1 MERMIYI
8 INRVLGT
15 TRRGGSTNSMLD
27 GLMGKCHFFISHLHF
42 SFLRPKGTKRL
53 RRLLITHFS
62 FLLFLS
68 CSGGS
73 DSGTEVPT
81 TPTDGSSVLNIYVYA
96 PGQAVPTRG
105 NTGQVDADPT
115 EEKAIHT
122 LQIWVYTHNKCDAN
136 FVEDGA
142 GDHKLVTY
150 FKTNAFQ
157 QTPTENDTYKFE
169 LPIDDNFASL
179 NSRPKVDVYVLAN
192 VTSNNCG
199 LNFDEHTSKSTLE
212 AAVLEGNYF
221 GVSTPVT
228 AVPFE
233 GLPMSGKLS
242 EQTVSGNKPVLTL
255 GTSQNMAKVKLARA
269 VSKARFIFSCSN
281 DFDGLKITR
290 VTFDANMI
298 PTQEYL
304 FLNTPYNPD
313 NNYCNIGN
321 AYNDAVTSSLFSIDE
336 TAICADPAHYAWD
349 RLQNDEKSKD
359 PDITPQELAEK
370 YEALINEGLS
380 SNVPATLAD
389 DQVTVIDP
397 GHENPRLTERRL
409 YLRESDKQ
417 LSGTIYYK
425 VKEKGAAAYGDEQ
438 SITFKMV
445 GPADPTQWQP
455 YFSRNHTW
463 IIYAYL
469 AWAKMR
475 IVDVHFKDWVTT
487 EPSEHSLYNW

>member
-42 SFLRPKGTKRL
+42 SFL
-53 RRLLITHFS
+53 ITHFS

-73 DSGTEVPT
+73 DSGTDVPT

-136 FVEDGA
+136 FVEDEA

-179 NSRPKVDVYVLAN
+179 NSRPTVDVYVLAN

-199 LNFDEHTSKSTLE
+199 LNFDEHTTKSTLE
-212 AAVLEGNYF
+212 AAMLEGNYF
-221 GVSTPVT
+221 GVTTPVT

-233 GLPMSGKLS
+233 GLPMSGKLTS
-242 EQTVSGNKPVLTL
+242 QTVSGSKPVLTL
-255 GTSQNMAKVKLARA
+255 GTSSTEMAKVKLARA
-269 VSKARFIFSCSN
+269 VSKARFIFSCST

-304 FLNTPYNPD
+304 FLNSPYNPD
-313 NNYCNIGN
+313 NNYYKIGDT
-321 AYNDAVTSSLFSIDE
+321 YNTAVTSSLFSIDE

-349 RLQNDEKSKD
+349 RLRNDKTD
-359 PDITPQELAEK
+359 CTAQD
-370 YEALINEGLS
+370 YEDLIADGLTVHEGES
-380 SNVPATLAD
+380 A
-389 DQVTVIDP
+389 
-397 GHENPRLTERRL
+397 PRLTERRL
-409 YLRESDKQ
+409 YLRESDRQ

>member
-1 MERMIYI
+1 MMIN
-8 INRVLGT
+8 NRYKMLVL
-15 TRRGGSTNSMLD
+15 
-27 GLMGKCHFFISHLHF
+27 
-42 SFLRPKGTKRL
+42 
-53 RRLLITHFS
+53 LLAI
-62 FLLFLS
+62 LLVA

-73 DSGTEVPT
+73 DSITEVPT
-81 TPTDGSSVLNIYVYA
+81 TSPDGPSVLNIYVYA

-115 EEKAIHT
+115 AEDAIHT
-122 LQIWVYTHNKCDAN
+122 LQIWVYTTEATP
-136 FVEDGA
+136 
-142 GDHKLVTY
+142 KLVTY
-150 FKTNAFQ
+150 FKTNAFL
-157 QTPTENDTYKFE
+157 QTPTDNDTYKFE
-169 LPIDDNFASL
+169 LPIDDTFASTL
-179 NSRPKVDVYVLAN
+179 ENSRPTVDVYVLAN

-199 LNFDEHTSKSTLE
+199 LNFDEHTAKTDLE
-212 AAVLEGNYF
+212 NAMLEGNYF
-221 GVSTPVT
+221 GVTTPVT

-233 GLPMSGKLS
+233 GLPMSGKLTN
-242 EQTVSGNKPVLTL
+242 QTVSGSKPVLTL

-269 VSKARFIFSCSN
+269 VSKARFVFSCSN

-290 VTFDANMI
+290 VTFDESMI

-304 FLNTPYNPD
+304 FLDQDYTVDGNYIKIGETYN
-313 NNYCNIGN
+313 
-321 AYNDAVTSSLFSIDE
+321 AAVTSSLFSIDE

-349 RLQNDEKSKD
+349 RLRNDKTD
-359 PDITPQELAEK
+359 CTAQD
-370 YEALINEGLS
+370 YEDLIADGLTVHEGES
-380 SNVPATLAD
+380 A
-389 DQVTVIDP
+389 
-397 GHENPRLTERRL
+397 PRLTERRL

-438 SITFKMV
+438 FITFKMV
-445 GPADPTQWQP
+445 GPEDPWQP

>member
-1 MERMIYI
+1 
-8 INRVLGT
+8 
-15 TRRGGSTNSMLD
+15 ML
-27 GLMGKCHFFISHLHF
+27 I
-42 SFLRPKGTKRL
+42 
-53 RRLLITHFS
+53 LLLA
-62 FLLFLS
+62 LLLVA

-73 DSGTEVPT
+73 DSGTDVPT
-81 TPTDGSSVLNIYVYA
+81 PPADGTSVLNIYVYA

-115 EEKAIHT
+115 EEEAIHT
-122 LQIWVYTHNKCDAN
+122 LQIWVYTHA
-136 FVEDGA
+136 ETPT
-142 GDHKLVTY
+142 LVTY

-169 LPIDDNFASL
+169 LPIDDTFASL
-179 NSRPKVDVYVLAN
+179 NSRPTVDVYVLAN

-221 GVSTPVT
+221 GVTTPVT

-233 GLPMSGKLS
+233 GLPMSGKLTN
-242 EQTVSGNKPVLTL
+242 QTVSGSKPVLTL

-269 VSKARFIFSCSN
+269 VSKARFIFSCST
-281 DFDGLKITR
+281 DFDGLKITQ

-298 PTQEYL
+298 PTQENL
-304 FLNTPYNPD
+304 FLDNPYNPD
-313 NNYCNIGN
+313 NNYCKIGE

-349 RLQNDEKSKD
+349 RLRNDKTNCTAQD
-359 PDITPQELAEK
+359 
-370 YEALINEGLS
+370 YEDLIADGLTIHEGES
-380 SNVPATLAD
+380 A
-389 DQVTVIDP
+389 
-397 GHENPRLTERRL
+397 PRLTERRL

-445 GPADPTQWQP
+445 GPENPAEWQH

-475 IVDVHFKDWVTT
+475 IVDVHFRDWVTT

>member
-1 MERMIYI
+1 MK
-8 INRVLGT
+8 INRYKMLVL
-15 TRRGGSTNSMLD
+15 
-27 GLMGKCHFFISHLHF
+27 
-42 SFLRPKGTKRL
+42 
-53 RRLLITHFS
+53 LLAI
-62 FLLFLS
+62 LLVA

-73 DSGTEVPT
+73 DPITEVPT

-115 EEKAIHT
+115 AEDAIHT
-122 LQIWVYTHNKCDAN
+122 LQIWVYTH
-136 FVEDGA
+136 EETPT
-142 GDHKLVTY
+142 LVTY

-169 LPIDDNFASL
+169 LPIDDTFASS
-179 NSRPKVDVYVLAN
+179 NNRPTVDVYVLAN

-199 LNFDEHTSKSTLE
+199 LNFDEHTSKGTLE
-212 AAVLEGNYF
+212 AAVLAENYF

-233 GLPMSGKLS
+233 GLPMSGKLTS
-242 EQTVSGNKPVLTL
+242 QIVSGSKPVLTL
-255 GTSQNMAKVKLARA
+255 GTSSTEMAKVKLARA
-269 VSKARFIFSCSN
+269 VSKARFIFSCST

-298 PTQEYL
+298 PTQENL
-304 FLNTPYNPD
+304 FLDTPYDPD
-313 NNYCNIGN
+313 NNYYKIGDT
-321 AYNDAVTSSLFSIDE
+321 YNTAVTSSLFSIDE

-349 RLQNDEKSKD
+349 RLRNDKTD
-359 PDITPQELAEK
+359 CTAQD
-370 YEALINEGLS
+370 YEDLIADGLTVHEGES
-380 SNVPATLAD
+380 A
-389 DQVTVIDP
+389 
-397 GHENPRLTERRL
+397 PRLTERRL

>member
-8 INRVLGT
+8 INKVLGT

-42 SFLRPKGTKRL
+42 S
-53 RRLLITHFS
+53 LLITHFS

-73 DSGTEVPT
+73 DSGTDVPT
-81 TPTDGSSVLNIYVYA
+81 PPTDGSSVLNIYVYA

-115 EEKAIHT
+115 AEDAIHT
-122 LQIWVYTHNKCDAN
+122 LQIWVYTTEATP
-136 FVEDGA
+136 
-142 GDHKLVTY
+142 KLVTY

-169 LPIDDNFASL
+169 LPIDDDFASS
-179 NSRPKVDVYVLAN
+179 NSRPPVDVYVLAN

-199 LNFDEHTSKSTLE
+199 LNFDEHTTKSTLE

-221 GVSTPVT
+221 GVTTPVT

-242 EQTVSGNKPVLTL
+242 EQIVSGSKPVLTL

-290 VTFDANMI
+290 VTFDESMI

-313 NNYCNIGN
+313 NNDCNIVN

>member
-1 MERMIYI
+1 
-8 INRVLGT
+8 
-15 TRRGGSTNSMLD
+15 ML
-27 GLMGKCHFFISHLHF
+27 I
-42 SFLRPKGTKRL
+42 
-53 RRLLITHFS
+53 LLLA
-62 FLLFLS
+62 LLLVA

-73 DSGTEVPT
+73 DPVTEAPT
-81 TPTDGSSVLNIYVYA
+81 PPSDGPSVLNIYVYA

-115 EEKAIHT
+115 EEEAIHT
-122 LQIWVYTHNKCDAN
+122 LQIWVYTTEATP
-136 FVEDGA
+136 
-142 GDHKLVTY
+142 KLVTY

-169 LPIDDNFASL
+169 LPIDDNFASS
-179 NSRPKVDVYVLAN
+179 NNRPTVDVYVLAN

-199 LNFDEHTSKSTLE
+199 LNFDEHTTKSTLE

-221 GVSTPVT
+221 GVTTPVT

-233 GLPMSGKLS
+233 GLPMSGKLTN
-242 EQTVSGNKPVLTL
+242 QTVSGSKPVLTL
-255 GTSQNMAKVKLARA
+255 GTSSTEMAKVKLARA

-281 DFDGLKITR
+281 DFDGLKITQ

-298 PTQEYL
+298 PTQEFL
-304 FLNTPYNPD
+304 FLTDSYNPD
-313 NNYCNIGN
+313 NNYYKIGN
-321 AYNDAVTSSLFSIDE
+321 SYNDAVTSSLFSIDE

-349 RLQNDEKSKD
+349 RLRNDKTD
-359 PDITPQELAEK
+359 CTAQD
-370 YEALINEGLS
+370 YEDLIADGLTIHEGES
-380 SNVPATLAD
+380 A
-389 DQVTVIDP
+389 
-397 GHENPRLTERRL
+397 PRLTERRL

-445 GPADPTQWQP
+445 GPEAPAQWQA

>member
-1 MERMIYI
+1 MK
-8 INRVLGT
+8 INRYKMLVL
-15 TRRGGSTNSMLD
+15 
-27 GLMGKCHFFISHLHF
+27 
-42 SFLRPKGTKRL
+42 
-53 RRLLITHFS
+53 LLA
-62 FLLFLS
+62 LLLVA

-73 DSGTEVPT
+73 DSGTDVPT

-115 EEKAIHT
+115 AEDAIHT
-122 LQIWVYTHNKCDAN
+122 LQIWVYTTEATPT
-136 FVEDGA
+136 
-142 GDHKLVTY
+142 LVTY

-157 QTPTENDTYKFE
+157 QTPTGNDTYKFE
-169 LPIDDNFASL
+169 LPIDDNFASKQPEQ
-179 NSRPKVDVYVLAN
+179 RPAVDVYVLAN

-212 AAVLEGNYF
+212 AAVLAENYF
-221 GVSTPVT
+221 GVTNPVT

-233 GLPMSGKLS
+233 GLPMSGKLTS
-242 EQTVSGNKPVLTL
+242 QIVSGSKPVLTL

-269 VSKARFIFSCSN
+269 VSKARFIFSCST

-290 VTFDANMI
+290 VTFDESMI

-304 FLNTPYNPD
+304 FLDSPYDPD
-313 NNYCNIGN
+313 NNYYKIGN

-349 RLQNDEKSKD
+349 RLRNDKTD
-359 PDITPQELAEK
+359 CTAQD
-370 YEALINEGLS
+370 YEDLIADGLTVHEGES
-380 SNVPATLAD
+380 A
-389 DQVTVIDP
+389 
-397 GHENPRLTERRL
+397 PRLTERRL
-409 YLRESDKQ
+409 YLRESNKQ

-445 GPADPTQWQP
+445 GPADPNEWQP

>member
-1 MERMIYI
+1 MK
-8 INRVLGT
+8 INRYK
-15 TRRGGSTNSMLD
+15 ML
-27 GLMGKCHFFISHLHF
+27 I
-42 SFLRPKGTKRL
+42 
-53 RRLLITHFS
+53 LLLA
-62 FLLFLS
+62 LLLVA

-73 DSGTEVPT
+73 DSGTDVPT
-81 TPTDGSSVLNIYVYA
+81 TPADGTSVLNIYVYA

-115 EEKAIHT
+115 AEDAIHT
-122 LQIWVYTHNKCDAN
+122 LQIWVYTH
-136 FVEDGA
+136 EETPT
-142 GDHKLVTY
+142 LVTY

-169 LPIDDNFASL
+169 LPIDDDFASS
-179 NSRPKVDVYVLAN
+179 NSRPTVDVYVLAN
-192 VTSNNCG
+192 VTTNNCG

-221 GVSTPVT
+221 GVTTPVT

-233 GLPMSGKLS
+233 GLPMSGKLTS
-242 EQTVSGNKPVLTL
+242 QIVSGSKPVLTL

-269 VSKARFIFSCSN
+269 VSKARFIFSCST

-290 VTFDANMI
+290 VTFDESMI

-304 FLNTPYNPD
+304 FLDSPYDPD
-313 NNYCNIGN
+313 NNYYKIGN

-349 RLQNDEKSKD
+349 RLRNDKTD
-359 PDITPQELAEK
+359 CTAQD
-370 YEALINEGLS
+370 YENLIADGLTVHEGES
-380 SNVPATLAD
+380 A
-389 DQVTVIDP
+389 
-397 GHENPRLTERRL
+397 PRLTERRL
-409 YLRESDKQ
+409 YLRESNKQ

-445 GPADPTQWQP
+445 GPADPNEWQP

>member
-1 MERMIYI
+1 MMIN
-8 INRVLGT
+8 NRYKMLVL
-15 TRRGGSTNSMLD
+15 
-27 GLMGKCHFFISHLHF
+27 
-42 SFLRPKGTKRL
+42 
-53 RRLLITHFS
+53 LLA
-62 FLLFLS
+62 LLLVA

-73 DSGTEVPT
+73 DSVTEVPT

-115 EEKAIHT
+115 EEEAIHT
-122 LQIWVYTHNKCDAN
+122 LQIWVYTT
-136 FVEDGA
+136 EETP
-142 GDHKLVTY
+142 KLVTY

-169 LPIDDNFASL
+169 LPIDDTFASKQPGQ
-179 NSRPKVDVYVLAN
+179 RPTVDVYVLAN
-192 VTSNNCG
+192 VTTNNCG

-221 GVSTPVT
+221 GVTTPVT

-242 EQTVSGNKPVLTL
+242 NQTVSGSKPVLTL

-269 VSKARFIFSCSN
+269 VSKARFIFSCST

-304 FLNTPYNPD
+304 FLNQDYTVDGNYTKIGSVYNTD
-313 NNYCNIGN
+313 
-321 AYNDAVTSSLFSIDE
+321 VTSSLFSIDE

-349 RLQNDEKSKD
+349 RLVNDNPSCTAQD
-359 PDITPQELAEK
+359 
-370 YEALINEGLS
+370 YENLIADGLTIHEGES
-380 SNVPATLAD
+380 A
-389 DQVTVIDP
+389 
-397 GHENPRLTERRL
+397 PRLTERRL

-445 GPADPTQWQP
+445 GPEDPAQWQP

>member
-1 MERMIYI
+1 
-8 INRVLGT
+8 
-15 TRRGGSTNSMLD
+15 ML
-27 GLMGKCHFFISHLHF
+27 I
-42 SFLRPKGTKRL
+42 
-53 RRLLITHFS
+53 LLLA
-62 FLLFLS
+62 LLLVA

-73 DSGTEVPT
+73 DSGTDVPT
-81 TPTDGSSVLNIYVYA
+81 PPADGTSVLNIYVYA

-115 EEKAIHT
+115 AEDAIHT
-122 LQIWVYTHNKCDAN
+122 LQIWVYTH
-136 FVEDGA
+136 EETPT
-142 GDHKLVTY
+142 LVTY

-169 LPIDDNFASL
+169 LPIDDDFASKQPEQ
-179 NSRPKVDVYVLAN
+179 RPTVDVYVLAN

-199 LNFDEHTSKSTLE
+199 LNFDEHTTKSTLE
-212 AAVLEGNYF
+212 TAVLEGNYF
-221 GVSTPVT
+221 GVTTPVT

-242 EQTVSGNKPVLTL
+242 DQTVSGNKPVLTL
-255 GTSQNMAKVKLARA
+255 GTSENMAKVKLARA
-269 VSKARFIFSCSN
+269 VSKARFIFSCST
-281 DFDGLKITR
+281 DFDGLKITQ

-298 PTQEYL
+298 PTQEFL
-304 FLNTPYNPD
+304 FLTDSYNPD
-313 NNYCNIGN
+313 NNYYKIGN
-321 AYNDAVTSSLFSIDE
+321 SYNDAVTSSLFSIDE
-336 TAICADPAHYAWD
+336 TVICADPAHYAWD
-349 RLQNDEKSKD
+349 RLRNDKTD
-359 PDITPQELAEK
+359 CTAQD
-370 YEALINEGLS
+370 YENLIADGLTIHEGES
-380 SNVPATLAD
+380 A
-389 DQVTVIDP
+389 
-397 GHENPRLTERRL
+397 PRLTERRL

-445 GPADPTQWQP
+445 GPEDPTQWQP

>member
-1 MERMIYI
+1 MIN
-8 INRVLGT
+8 NRYK
-15 TRRGGSTNSMLD
+15 ML
-27 GLMGKCHFFISHLHF
+27 I
-42 SFLRPKGTKRL
+42 
-53 RRLLITHFS
+53 LLLAI
-62 FLLFLS
+62 LLVA

-73 DSGTEVPT
+73 DPITEVPT

-115 EEKAIHT
+115 EEEAIHT
-122 LQIWVYTHNKCDAN
+122 LQIWVYTT
-136 FVEDGA
+136 EETP
-142 GDHKLVTY
+142 KLVTY

-169 LPIDDNFASL
+169 LPIDDNFASS
-179 NSRPKVDVYVLAN
+179 NNRPTVDVYVLAN

-199 LNFDEHTSKSTLE
+199 LNFDEHTTKSTLE

-221 GVSTPVT
+221 GVTTPVT

-233 GLPMSGKLS
+233 GLPMSGKLTN
-242 EQTVSGNKPVLTL
+242 QTVSGSKPVLTL
-255 GTSQNMAKVKLARA
+255 GTSSTEMAKVKLARA

-304 FLNTPYNPD
+304 FLDSPYNPD
-313 NNYCNIGN
+313 NNYCKIGN

-349 RLQNDEKSKD
+349 RLRNDKTD
-359 PDITPQELAEK
+359 CTAQD
-370 YEALINEGLS
+370 YEDLIVDGLTIHEGES
-380 SNVPATLAD
+380 A
-389 DQVTVIDP
+389 
-397 GHENPRLTERRL
+397 PRLTERRL

-445 GPADPTQWQP
+445 GPEDPTLWQP

>member
-1 MERMIYI
+1 MMIN
-8 INRVLGT
+8 NRYKMLVL
-15 TRRGGSTNSMLD
+15 
-27 GLMGKCHFFISHLHF
+27 
-42 SFLRPKGTKRL
+42 
-53 RRLLITHFS
+53 LLA
-62 FLLFLS
+62 LLLVA

-73 DSGTEVPT
+73 ESGTDVPT
-81 TPTDGSSVLNIYVYA
+81 PPADGTSVLNIYVYA

-115 EEKAIHT
+115 EEEAIHT
-122 LQIWVYTHNKCDAN
+122 LQIWVYTT
-136 FVEDGA
+136 EETP
-142 GDHKLVTY
+142 KLVTY

-169 LPIDDNFASL
+169 LPIDDNFASS
-179 NSRPKVDVYVLAN
+179 NNRPTVDVYVLAN

-199 LNFDEHTSKSTLE
+199 LNFDEHTTKSTLE

-242 EQTVSGNKPVLTL
+242 DQTVSGSKPVLTL
-255 GTSQNMAKVKLARA
+255 GTSSTEMAKVKLARA
-269 VSKARFIFSCSN
+269 VSKARFIFSCST
-281 DFDGLKITR
+281 DFDGLKITQ

-304 FLNTPYNPD
+304 FLANSYNPD
-313 NNYCNIGN
+313 NNYYKIGDT
-321 AYNDAVTSSLFSIDE
+321 YNDAVTSSLFSIDE

-349 RLQNDEKSKD
+349 RLRNDKTD
-359 PDITPQELAEK
+359 CTAQD
-370 YEALINEGLS
+370 YEDLIADGLTIHEGES
-380 SNVPATLAD
+380 T
-389 DQVTVIDP
+389 
-397 GHENPRLTERRL
+397 PRLTERRL
-409 YLRESDKQ
+409 YLRESNKQ

-445 GPADPTQWQP
+445 GPEDPTQWQP

>member
-1 MERMIYI
+1 MMIN
-8 INRVLGT
+8 NRYKMLVL
-15 TRRGGSTNSMLD
+15 
-27 GLMGKCHFFISHLHF
+27 
-42 SFLRPKGTKRL
+42 
-53 RRLLITHFS
+53 LLAI
-62 FLLFLS
+62 LLVA

-73 DSGTEVPT
+73 DSVTEAPT
-81 TPTDGSSVLNIYVYA
+81 PSPDGPSVLNIYVYA

-105 NTGQVDADPT
+105 NQGQVDAAAAED
-115 EEKAIHT
+115 AIHT
-122 LQIWVYTHNKCDAN
+122 LQIWVYTHTH
-136 FVEDGA
+136 EETPT
-142 GDHKLVTY
+142 LVTY

-157 QTPTENDTYKFE
+157 QTPAENDTYKFE
-169 LPIDDNFASL
+169 LPIDDSFASS
-179 NSRPKVDVYVLAN
+179 NSRPTVDVYVLAN

-199 LNFDEHTSKSTLE
+199 LNFDENTSKATLE
-212 AAVLEGNYF
+212 DAVLAEGYF
-221 GVSTPVT
+221 GVANPVT
-228 AVPFE
+228 EVPFE

-255 GTSQNMAKVKLARA
+255 GTSSTEMAKVKLARA

-281 DFDGLKITR
+281 DFDGLKITQ

-298 PTQEYL
+298 PTQENL
-304 FLNTPYNPD
+304 FLDNPYNPD
-313 NNYCNIGN
+313 NNYYKIGDT
-321 AYNDAVTSSLFSIDE
+321 YNTAVTSSLFSIDE

-349 RLQNDEKSKD
+349 RLRNDKTD
-359 PDITPQELAEK
+359 CTAQD
-370 YEALINEGLS
+370 YEDLIADGLTIHEGES
-380 SNVPATLAD
+380 T
-389 DQVTVIDP
+389 
-397 GHENPRLTERRL
+397 PRLTERRL

-417 LSGTIYYK
+417 LSGTIKYK
-425 VKEKGAAAYGDEQ
+425 IKEKGEAAYGDEQ

-445 GPADPTQWQP
+445 GPEDQWQP

>member
-1 MERMIYI
+1 MK
-8 INRVLGT
+8 INRYK
-15 TRRGGSTNSMLD
+15 ML
-27 GLMGKCHFFISHLHF
+27 I
-42 SFLRPKGTKRL
+42 
-53 RRLLITHFS
+53 LLLA
-62 FLLFLS
+62 LLLVA

-73 DSGTEVPT
+73 DSGTDVPT
-81 TPTDGSSVLNIYVYA
+81 PPADGTSVLNIYVYA

-115 EEKAIHT
+115 EEEAIHT
-122 LQIWVYTHNKCDAN
+122 LQIWVYTTEATP
-136 FVEDGA
+136 
-142 GDHKLVTY
+142 KLVTY

-169 LPIDDNFASL
+169 LPIDDTFASTL
-179 NSRPKVDVYVLAN
+179 ENSRPTVDVYVLAN

-199 LNFDEHTSKSTLE
+199 LNFDEHTTKATLE
-212 AAVLEGNYF
+212 DAVLEGNYF
-221 GVSTPVT
+221 GVTTPVT

-233 GLPMSGKLS
+233 GLPMSGKLTS
-242 EQTVSGNKPVLTL
+242 QTVSGSKPVLTL

-269 VSKARFIFSCSN
+269 VSKARFIFSCST

-290 VTFDANMI
+290 VTFDATMI

-304 FLNTPYNPD
+304 FLDNPYNPD
-313 NNYCNIGN
+313 NNDCNIGDT
-321 AYNDAVTSSLFSIDE
+321 YNDAVTSSLFSIDE

-349 RLQNDEKSKD
+349 RLRNDKTD
-359 PDITPQELAEK
+359 CTAQD
-370 YEALINEGLS
+370 YEDLIADGLTIHEGES
-380 SNVPATLAD
+380 A
-389 DQVTVIDP
+389 
-397 GHENPRLTERRL
+397 PRLTERRL

-445 GPADPTQWQP
+445 GPEAPAQWQA

-475 IVDVHFKDWVTT
+475 IVDVYFKDWVTT

>member
-1 MERMIYI
+1 
-8 INRVLGT
+8 
-15 TRRGGSTNSMLD
+15 ML
-27 GLMGKCHFFISHLHF
+27 I
-42 SFLRPKGTKRL
+42 
-53 RRLLITHFS
+53 LLLA
-62 FLLFLS
+62 LLLVA

-73 DSGTEVPT
+73 DSGTDVPT
-81 TPTDGSSVLNIYVYA
+81 PPADGTSVLNIYVYA

-115 EEKAIHT
+115 EEEAIHT
-122 LQIWVYTHNKCDAN
+122 LQIWVYTHA
-136 FVEDGA
+136 ETPT
-142 GDHKLVTY
+142 LVTY

-169 LPIDDNFASL
+169 LPIDDTFASL
-179 NSRPKVDVYVLAN
+179 NNRPTVDVYVLAN

-212 AAVLEGNYF
+212 AAVLAENYF
-221 GVSTPVT
+221 GVTNPVT

-242 EQTVSGNKPVLTL
+242 NQTVSGSKPVLTL

-269 VSKARFIFSCSN
+269 VSKARFIFSCST

-304 FLNTPYNPD
+304 FLANSYNPD
-313 NNYCNIGN
+313 NNYYKIGDT
-321 AYNDAVTSSLFSIDE
+321 YNDAVTSSLFSIDE

-349 RLQNDEKSKD
+349 RLRNDKSD
-359 PDITPQELAEK
+359 CTAQD
-370 YEALINEGLS
+370 YEDLIADGLTIHEGES
-380 SNVPATLAD
+380 A
-389 DQVTVIDP
+389 
-397 GHENPRLTERRL
+397 PRLTERRL
-409 YLRESDKQ
+409 YLRESNKQ

-445 GPADPTQWQP
+445 GPENPAEWQA

-475 IVDVHFKDWVTT
+475 IVDVYFKDWVTT

>member
-1 MERMIYI
+1 MIN
-8 INRVLGT
+8 NRYKMLVL
-15 TRRGGSTNSMLD
+15 
-27 GLMGKCHFFISHLHF
+27 
-42 SFLRPKGTKRL
+42 
-53 RRLLITHFS
+53 LLAI
-62 FLLFLS
+62 LLVA

-73 DSGTEVPT
+73 DPITEVPT
-81 TPTDGSSVLNIYVYA
+81 TPTDGPSVLNIYVYA

-115 EEKAIHT
+115 EEEAIHT
-122 LQIWVYTHNKCDAN
+122 LQIWVYTH
-136 FVEDGA
+136 EETPT
-142 GDHKLVTY
+142 LVTY

-169 LPIDDNFASL
+169 LPIDDNFASS
-179 NSRPKVDVYVLAN
+179 NNRPTVDVYVLAN

-221 GVSTPVT
+221 GVTTPVT

-233 GLPMSGKLS
+233 GLPMSGKLTN
-242 EQTVSGNKPVLTL
+242 QTVSGNKPVLTL
-255 GTSQNMAKVKLARA
+255 GTSSTEMAKVKLARA

-304 FLNTPYNPD
+304 FLDNPYNPD
-313 NNYCNIGN
+313 NNDCKIGE

-349 RLQNDEKSKD
+349 RLRNDKTD
-359 PDITPQELAEK
+359 CTAQD
-370 YEALINEGLS
+370 YEDLIADGLTIHEGES
-380 SNVPATLAD
+380 A
-389 DQVTVIDP
+389 
-397 GHENPRLTERRL
+397 PRLTERRL

-445 GPADPTQWQP
+445 GPEDPNNWQP

>member
-1 MERMIYI
+1 MIN
-8 INRVLGT
+8 NRYKMLVL
-15 TRRGGSTNSMLD
+15 
-27 GLMGKCHFFISHLHF
+27 
-42 SFLRPKGTKRL
+42 
-53 RRLLITHFS
+53 LLA
-62 FLLFLS
+62 LLLVA

-73 DSGTEVPT
+73 DSVTEVPT

-115 EEKAIHT
+115 EEEAIHT
-122 LQIWVYTHNKCDAN
+122 LQIWVYTT
-136 FVEDGA
+136 EETP
-142 GDHKLVTY
+142 KLVTY

-169 LPIDDNFASL
+169 LPIDDTFASKQPGQ
-179 NSRPKVDVYVLAN
+179 RPTVDVYVLAN
-192 VTSNNCG
+192 VTTNNCG

-221 GVSTPVT
+221 GVTTPVT

-242 EQTVSGNKPVLTL
+242 NQTVSGSKPVLTL

-269 VSKARFIFSCSN
+269 VSKARFIFSCST

-304 FLNTPYNPD
+304 FLNQDYTVDGNYTKIGSVYNTD
-313 NNYCNIGN
+313 
-321 AYNDAVTSSLFSIDE
+321 VTSSLFSIDE

-349 RLQNDEKSKD
+349 RLVNDNPSCTAQD
-359 PDITPQELAEK
+359 
-370 YEALINEGLS
+370 YENLIADGLTIHEGES
-380 SNVPATLAD
+380 A
-389 DQVTVIDP
+389 
-397 GHENPRLTERRL
+397 PRLTERRL

-445 GPADPTQWQP
+445 GPEDPAQWQP

>member
-1 MERMIYI
+1 M
-8 INRVLGT
+8 
-15 TRRGGSTNSMLD
+15 
-27 GLMGKCHFFISHLHF
+27 
-42 SFLRPKGTKRL
+42 
-53 RRLLITHFS
+53 
-62 FLLFLS
+62 
-68 CSGGS
+68 
-73 DSGTEVPT
+73 
-81 TPTDGSSVLNIYVYA
+81 LNIYVYA

-115 EEKAIHT
+115 AEDAIHT
-122 LQIWVYTHNKCDAN
+122 LQIWVYTH
-136 FVEDGA
+136 EETPT
-142 GDHKLVTY
+142 LVTY

-157 QTPTENDTYKFE
+157 QTPTGNDTYKFE
-169 LPIDDNFASL
+169 LPIDETYASTEEEG
-179 NSRPKVDVYVLAN
+179 RKKVDVYVLAN

-199 LNFDEHTSKSTLE
+199 LNFDEHTAKTDLE
-212 AAVLEGNYF
+212 NAVLAENYF
-221 GVSTPVT
+221 GVTNPVT

-233 GLPMSGKLS
+233 GLPMSGKLTD
-242 EQTVSGNKPVLTL
+242 QTVSGNKPVLTL
-255 GTSQNMAKVKLARA
+255 GTSENMAKVKLARA
-269 VSKARFIFSCSN
+269 VSKARFIFSCST

-290 VTFDANMI
+290 VTFDESMI

-313 NNYCNIGN
+313 NNYYKIGDT
-321 AYNDAVTSSLFSIDE
+321 YNTAVTSSLFSIDE

-349 RLQNDEKSKD
+349 RLRNDKTD
-359 PDITPQELAEK
+359 CTAQD
-370 YEALINEGLS
+370 YEDLIADGLTVHEGES
-380 SNVPATLAD
+380 A
-389 DQVTVIDP
+389 
-397 GHENPRLTERRL
+397 PRLTERRL
-409 YLRESDKQ
+409 YLRESNKQ

>member
-1 MERMIYI
+1 
-8 INRVLGT
+8 
-15 TRRGGSTNSMLD
+15 
-27 GLMGKCHFFISHLHF
+27 
-42 SFLRPKGTKRL
+42 
-53 RRLLITHFS
+53 
-62 FLLFLS
+62 
-68 CSGGS
+68 
-73 DSGTEVPT
+73 
-81 TPTDGSSVLNIYVYA
+81 
-96 PGQAVPTRG
+96 
-105 NTGQVDADPT
+105 
-115 EEKAIHT
+115 
-122 LQIWVYTHNKCDAN
+122 
-136 FVEDGA
+136 
-142 GDHKLVTY
+142 
-150 FKTNAFQ
+150 
-157 QTPTENDTYKFE
+157 
-169 LPIDDNFASL
+169 
-179 NSRPKVDVYVLAN
+179 
-192 VTSNNCG
+192 
-199 LNFDEHTSKSTLE
+199 
-212 AAVLEGNYF
+212 
-221 GVSTPVT
+221 
-228 AVPFE
+228 
-233 GLPMSGKLS
+233 MSGKLS
-242 EQTVSGNKPVLTL
+242 TQTVSGSKPVLTL

-313 NNYCNIGN
+313 NNDCNIVN

-349 RLQNDEKSKD
+349 RLRNDKTD
-359 PDITPQELAEK
+359 CTAQD
-370 YEALINEGLS
+370 YEDLIADGLTVHEGES
-380 SNVPATLAD
+380 A
-389 DQVTVIDP
+389 
-397 GHENPRLTERRL
+397 PRLTERRL

-445 GPADPTQWQP
+445 GPEDPWQP

>member
-1 MERMIYI
+1 
-8 INRVLGT
+8 
-15 TRRGGSTNSMLD
+15 ML
-27 GLMGKCHFFISHLHF
+27 I
-42 SFLRPKGTKRL
+42 
-53 RRLLITHFS
+53 LLLA
-62 FLLFLS
+62 LLLVA

-73 DSGTEVPT
+73 DSGTDVPT
-81 TPTDGSSVLNIYVYA
+81 PPADGTSVLNIYVYA

-115 EEKAIHT
+115 EEEAIHT
-122 LQIWVYTHNKCDAN
+122 LQIWVYTHA
-136 FVEDGA
+136 ETPT
-142 GDHKLVTY
+142 LVTY

-169 LPIDDNFASL
+169 LPIDDTFASL
-179 NSRPKVDVYVLAN
+179 NNRPTVDVYVLAN

-212 AAVLEGNYF
+212 AAVLAENYF
-221 GVSTPVT
+221 GVTNPVT

-242 EQTVSGNKPVLTL
+242 NQTVSGSKPVLTL

-269 VSKARFIFSCSN
+269 VSKARFIFSCST

-304 FLNTPYNPD
+304 FLANSYNPD
-313 NNYCNIGN
+313 NNYYKIGDT
-321 AYNDAVTSSLFSIDE
+321 YNDAVTSSLFSIDE

-349 RLQNDEKSKD
+349 RLRNDKTD
-359 PDITPQELAEK
+359 CTAQD
-370 YEALINEGLS
+370 YEDLIADGLTIHEGES
-380 SNVPATLAD
+380 A
-389 DQVTVIDP
+389 
-397 GHENPRLTERRL
+397 PRLTERRL

-445 GPADPTQWQP
+445 GPEAPAQWQA

-475 IVDVHFKDWVTT
+475 IVDVYFKDWVTT